1 MRKHDNHKLNR
12 FSVLTRLW
20 NDRTS
25 WLMMSPFLVFYIL
38 MTLIPAVASIV
49 LSFTYF
55 NMFSAPRFI
64 GLDNYIRMFMED
76 DVFITALSNTL
87 VAAFVIGPGG
97 YVLSFLMAWLINDIS
112 PRIRWLITLIF
123 YAPSISGAAYV
134 VWTFILSPDAYG
146 LMNSILLKFG
156 LISTPM
162 LFFQDSDMALML
174 VILVQLW
181 MSMGVGFLGFIA
193 GLQNADRSLYE
204 CGAIDGIRSRW
215 QELWYITL
223 PQMKPMMVFGAVT
236 QIAAA
241 YSVGQVSQ
249 ALCGFPSVDYSAH
262 TILLHALDY
271 GSTRYQMGY
280 AGAVCVVL
288 FVLVLI
294 TYKLANFAISRVGQ

>member
-12 FSVLTRLW
+12 FSVLRRLW

-193 GLQNADRSLYE
+193 GLQDADRSLYE